1 MAEMAAG
8 ERLIRGRIVRFERAK
23 GYGFIAPE
31 GGGDD
36 VFVHANE
43 LGAEGD
49 EVRSGTAVEF
59 KVLDSGR
66 GPKAYDVRLLDPVRG
81 VGPAAAPQPELGPL
95 ADDECDVLSERDFRT
110 EVTEQIIRVA
120 PSCTGQQI
128 EEIRAG
134 LCELARRHGWV
145 V

>member
-1 MAEMAAG
+1 MVAG
-8 ERLIRGRIVRFERAK
+8 ERVVRGRIVRFESSK

-31 GGGDD
+31 GGGED

-43 LGAEGD
+43 LGDEGD

-66 GPKAYDVRLLDPVRG
+66 GPKAYDVRLIE
-81 VGPAAAPQPELGPL
+81 PARSAAPAPQQATELGPL
-95 ADDECDVLSERDFRT
+95 ADDECDVLSERDFRF
-110 EVTEQIIRVA
+110 EVTEQIIKVS
-120 PSCTGQQI
+120 PTCTGQQI